1 MPKIINLHI
10 DNWQLTVETA
20 DEDQSNDVQD
30 ALDRLD
36 LAQIEDL
43 EHIDLIPEVNKYH

>member
-10 DNWQLTVETA
+10 DNWQMTVELA
-20 DEDQSNDVQD
+20 DEEQSNDIQN
-30 ALDRLD
+30 AIDRLD

-43 EHIDLIPEVNKYH
+43 EHIDLIPEISKYH